1 MRSVHDPE
9 YSASTTGDHKLGS
22 LIIEQCRDYDLDVYN
37 VEQYRD
43 YDNYVDV
50 LNNLVNDL
58 VDNLTDLKLNTNNE
72 LIQFRDR
79 ADQSFPQHGV
89 DPYNNYSTDRSLANG
104 TYTNNTSA
112 TSTLPPQQTTN
123 EGYRAAAGYMLYPLG
138 LLGGYLA
145 VV

>member
-1 MRSVHDPE
+1 MRSGYDPE
-9 YSASTTGDHKLGS
+9 HSASTTSDHKLGS
-22 LIIEQCRDYDLDVYN
+22 LIIEQCRDYDLDVYHTQ
-37 VEQYRD
+37 QYRS
-43 YDNYVDV
+43 YVDV
-50 LNNLVNDL
+50 LNNLIHDL
-58 VDNLTDLKLNTNNE
+58 VGNFIDLELIINDE

-79 ADQSFPQHGV
+79 ADQFSPKHGV
-89 DPYNNYSTDRSLANG
+89 DPDNYYSTRCPLANG